1 MQPTSGSVT
10 SSNRP
15 PFVWSQPATWIRVRW
30 RCSPITRPNSLFW
43 KRSKGSHRALT
54 PSSAAVPAGIQ
65 PGELL
70 TEADGYGWAYVNAA
84 FCHPG
89 PTGNRFNGPERGA
102 WYASYGNNAAET
114 AKAEVAW
121 HLTRELRATGVYE
134 NITTYRELLAG
145 FMSRFH
151 DLGERSGEAVF
162 SEDTAEA
169 YPAGPT
175 LARDIL
181 ARRRERRVL
190 PVRPLRGREDVW
202 RRYGPIWCRT
212 SARAKP
218 GCSGGR
224 GRWRWRYRGWEHYDG
239 PSATLWS
246 PVVPEWPEARG

>member
-1 MQPTSGSVT
+1 MALLADNPSELAILEEVEGLTS
-10 SSNRP
+10 
-15 PFVWSQPATWIRVRW
+15 
-30 RCSPITRPNSLFW
+30 
-43 KRSKGSHRALT
+43 ALT

-181 ARRRERRVL
+181 AGGGNGVFY
-190 PVRPLRGREDVW
+190 P
-202 RRYGPIWCRT
+202 
-212 SARAKP
+212 SARYE
-218 GCSGGR
+218 GGR
-224 GRWRWRYRGWEHYDG
+224 CLAALRPNLVQNIREGEAWVFRWAGSLEVEISG
-239 PSATLWS
+239 VGAL
-246 PVVPEWPEARG
+246 

>member
-1 MQPTSGSVT
+1 MIRAEDLPV
-10 SSNRP
+10 RDIIE
-15 PFVWSQPATWIRVRW
+15 PATVRLVTAGYMDKPAMALLADNPSELAILEGD
-30 RCSPITRPNSLFW
+30 R
-43 KRSKGSHRALT
+43 RAHIG
-54 PSSAAVPAGIQ
+54 PDAVFAGG
-65 PGELL
+65 PGRYPTGELL

-181 ARRRERRVL
+181 AGGGNGVFY
-190 PVRPLRGREDVW
+190 P
-202 RRYGPIWCRT
+202 
-212 SARAKP
+212 SARYE
-218 GCSGGR
+218 GGR
-224 GRWRWRYRGWEHYDG
+224 CLAALRPNLVQNIREGEAWVFRWAGSLEVEISG
-239 PSATLWS
+239 VGAL
-246 PVVPEWPEARG
+246 